1 MKIFILLLMVF
12 LHIIDDYKLQGILAS
27 MKQKKYW
34 KENAPDILYEHDY
47 IMALATH
54 AFSWAF
60 MIMLPVAWTL
70 HFNLTFG
77 FVIIFIINWV
87 LHAIVDDLK
96 CNKFKINLIEDQLIH
111 LIQIIGTFL
120 LLVA

>member
-1 MKIFILLLMVF
+1 MKIFTLFLMIF

-54 AFSWAF
+54 AFSWTF
-60 MIMLPVAWTL
+60 MIMLPVAWAL
-70 HFNLTFG
+70 NFNLTIG
-77 FVIIFIINWV
+77 FIVIFIINWV
-87 LHAIVDDLK
+87 IHAVVDDLK
-96 CNKFKINLIEDQLIH
+96 CNKFKINLVEDQLIH
-111 LIQIIGTFL
+111 LCQIIATFL
-120 LLVA
+120 WFSC

>member
-1 MKIFILLLMVF
+1 MIF

-54 AFSWAF
+54 AFSWTF

-77 FVIIFIINWV
+77 FIFIFIINWV
-87 LHAIVDDLK
+87 VHAVVDDL
-96 CNKFKINLIEDQLIH
+96 NVINLKLI
-111 LIQIIGTFL
+111 L
-120 LLVA
+120 